1 MDTKMKEIKLQNGK
15 VVHTLFR
22 DYVSEYQSYWEDS
35 WDKENEIEPEGRI
48 AFRLNF
54 ADYAEVIDTK
64 GFWRSCSCF
73 VWIFLFFAF

>member
-1 MDTKMKEIKLQNGK
+1 MKEIRLQNGK
-15 VVHTLFR
+15 VVHTHFR
-22 DYVSEYQSYWEDS
+22 DYVSEYQSYWEVA
-35 WDKENEIEPEGRI
+35 WEKENEIEPEGRI